1 MNRTPPLLLAAAA
14 FALALTGCGK
24 VGSLEQPAPLYGEKA
39 KAAYQARKAAEAAAA
54 RDNKEPGEI
63 EPLPADKRYDPN
75 ADPGP
80 ARFQP
85 VPGESTAPNAPGP
98 PGVLPDPFN
107 RPQ

>member
-1 MNRTPPLLLAAAA
+1 MTRAVFILAAVAA
-14 FALALTGCGK
+14 VALTGCGK

-39 KAAYQARKAAEAAAA
+39 KADYQARKAAAAAA
-54 RDNKEPGEI
+54 RDSADKGEI
-63 EPLPADKRYDPN
+63 EPLPTDKRDDPN

-80 ARFQP
+80 ARFLP
-85 VPGESTAPNAPGP
+85 VPGESPPPNAPGP